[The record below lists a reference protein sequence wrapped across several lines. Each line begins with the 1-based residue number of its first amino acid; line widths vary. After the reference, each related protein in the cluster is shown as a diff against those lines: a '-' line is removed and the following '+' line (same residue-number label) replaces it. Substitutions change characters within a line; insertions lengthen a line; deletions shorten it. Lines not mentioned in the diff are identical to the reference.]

1 MRNKKN
7 NNQREKTSVLVHG
20 FFIFCAICCIAPLWI
35 VISVSLTSNVDL
47 GMYGFSMIPRNIDTS
62 AYAYVF
68 ANPKQIIDSYLV
80 TIFISAVGTLL
91 SVFLMTMLAYPLSK
105 KRYVLKT
112 IVTWYIYFP
121 TLFSGGLVSSY
132 LINTKYLHLTDSV
145 WVLILPG
152 LCSVYNAFMIRTF
165 FSQLPESLFDAA
177 KIDGAGEWRCFFTLA
192 LRLSKP
198 VIATVSFLGFIG
210 RWNSW
215 YEAMIYIRS
224 SEKYPLQ
231 YLLQKMLMNMQE
243 IIRNMQNIP
252 TAVSMQELPTE
263 SIKMALL
270 VVCIGPMMI
279 FFPFFQKYFTKGMTL
294 GAVKG

>member
-177 KIDGAGEWRCFFTLA
+177 KIDGAGEWRIFLQIYA
-192 LRLSKP
+192 PLSKP
-198 VIATVSFLGFIG
+198 ALATLSVFCFQSG
-210 RWNSW
+210 WNSFMW
-215 YEAMIYIRS
+215 PSIILRGGDFRVLTQG
-224 SEKYPLQ
+224 LQ
-231 YLLQKMLMNMQE
+231 SFSFNNTVDY
-243 IIRNMQNIP
+243 
-252 TAVSMQELPTE
+252 
-263 SIKMALL
+263 
-270 VVCIGPMMI
+270 GPMMAATVLATIPVLII
-279 FFPFFQKYFTKGMTL
+279 FVCAQKYFIQGIAFSGTKS
-294 GAVKG
+294 